1 MAHTFAQQCVEI
13 TQRFVQEEGVRL
25 ANERSSNRDTLTLSS
40 AQLAW
45 LLSQQIA
52 DFQHRRSLMNAP
64 IDFRRR
70 HLFQTEIEGEVLI
83 ARHVWVERVRLKYH
97 RHVALS
103 RRYGF
108 DGYAVH
114 ANPARGQ
121 ASRPAISRSNV
132 DFPQPEGPTTVK
144 ISRSLI
150 SRDKLSRATI
160 PRPNSFET
168 FSRRMT
174 GM

>member
-13 TQRFVQEEGVRL
+13 AQRFVQEEGVRL

-52 DFQHRRSLMNAP
+52 DFQHRRGLMNAP

-97 RHVALS
+97 RHVALA
-103 RRYGF
+103 RGYGF

-114 ANPARGQ
+114 ANPARGRSIETGDQ
-121 ASRPAISRSNV
+121 PKQCGLSATGRSNDRQNLAIA
-132 DFPQPEGPTTVK
+132 DFQ
-144 ISRSLI
+144 R
-150 SRDKLSRATI
+150 
-160 PRPNSFET
+160 
-168 FSRRMT
+168 
-174 GM
+174 